1 MLIVSFLAAAS
12 GTGDVKA
19 RGAAAA
25 MASRMDL
32 REDMMSRV
40 AEV

>member
-1 MLIVSFLAAAS
+1 MLMVSFLAAAS
-12 GTGDVKA
+12 GTGEEKA

-25 MASRMDL
+25 MARRMDL
-32 REDMMSRV
+32 REDMMSKV